1 MFSQPRCLSGKMDP
15 LTYKKMILPI
25 KDKLYRL
32 AKMMLQT
39 REEAEDALQDVLLK
53 LWDNRQNLANYR
65 SVEALAMRM
74 TKNQCLNRLKS
85 LQYRRGPDA
94 HAVEVGSSELPPDR
108 SLEVHDSLRL
118 MQRLVESLPPQ
129 QQLVMHLRN
138 VEGYSY
144 EEIEEITGMTV
155 NAIRVNLSRARQQLK
170 EQFSR
175 IDNYENQ

>member
-1 MFSQPRCLSGKMDP
+1 MFFRPRCLNGRMDP

-53 LWDNRQNLANYR
+53 LWDNRLSLANYR

-74 TKNQCLNRLKS
+74 TKNQCLNRLRS
-85 LQYRRGPDA
+85 PQYRRGPNA
-94 HAVEVGSSELPPDR
+94 HAVEVGSPELSPDR
-108 SLEVHDSLRL
+108 SLEVHDSLHL
-118 MQRLVESLPPQ
+118 MQRLVGALPAQ
-129 QQLVMHLRN
+129 QQLIVHLRN

-155 NAIRVNLSRARQQLK
+155 NAIRVSLSRARQQLR

>member
-1 MFSQPRCLSGKMDP
+1 MDP

-53 LWDNRQNLANYR
+53 LWDNRQNLSGYR

-74 TKNQCLNRLKS
+74 TRNQCLNRLRS
-85 LQYRRGPDA
+85 PQYRRGPDA
-94 HAVEVGSSELPPDR
+94 HAVEVGSPELTPDR

-118 MQRLVESLPPQ
+118 MQRLVEAPAAAAATDRAPAQ
-129 QQLVMHLRN
+129 RGRVQLRGDRRN
-138 VEGYSY
+138 YGHDRQRHPGEPVAGPAAAQ
-144 EEIEEITGMTV
+144 GTV
-155 NAIRVNLSRARQQLK
+155 QSNRQL
-170 EQFSR
+170 
-175 IDNYENQ
+175 

>member
-1 MFSQPRCLSGKMDP
+1 MFSRPGCLSGKMDP

-53 LWDNRQNLANYR
+53 LWDNRQSLAGYR

-85 LQYRRGPDA
+85 PQYRRGPDA
-94 HAVEVGSSELPPDR
+94 YAMEIGSGELPPDR

-118 MQRLVESLPPQ
+118 MQRLVENLPPQ
-129 QQLVMHLRN
+129 QQLVLHLRN
-138 VEGYSY
+138 VEGYDY

>member
-1 MFSQPRCLSGKMDP
+1 MDP

-53 LWDNRQNLANYR
+53 LWDNRQSLASYR

-85 LQYRRGPDA
+85 SQYRRGPDA
-94 HAVEVGSSELPPDR
+94 HALEVGSAELTPDR

-118 MQRLVESLPPQ
+118 MQRLVENLPPQ
-129 QQLVMHLRN
+129 QQLVLHLRN

>member
-1 MFSQPRCLSGKMDP
+1 MDAQEFKQRVFP
-15 LTYKKMILPI
+15 SR
-25 KDKLYRL
+25 DRLYRMARL
-32 AKMMLQT
+32 LLGS

-53 LWDNRQNLANYR
+53 LWDNRQSLTGYR

-85 LQYRRGPDA
+85 PQYRRGPDA
-94 HAVEVGSSELPPDR
+94 YAVEVGSAELPPDR

-129 QQLVMHLRN
+129 QQLVLHLRN

-155 NAIRVNLSRARQQLK
+155 NAIRVNLSRARHQLK

>member
-1 MFSQPRCLSGKMDP
+1 MFCQHGCLIDKMDP

-53 LWDNRQNLANYR
+53 LWDNRQSLAAYH

-85 LQYRRGPDA
+85 PQYRRGPDA
-94 HAVEVGSSELPPDR
+94 QAVEIGSGELPPDR

-118 MQRLVESLPPQ
+118 MQQLVEGLPPQ
-129 QQLVMHLRN
+129 QHLVMHLRN

-144 EEIEEITGMTV
+144 EEIEEVTGMTV

-175 IDNYENQ
+175 IDKYENQ

>member
-1 MFSQPRCLSGKMDP
+1 MDP

-53 LWDNRQNLANYR
+53 LWDNRQSLAGYR

-85 LQYRRGPDA
+85 PQYRRSPDA
-94 HAVEVGSSELPPDR
+94 HAVEVGSPELPPDR

-118 MQRLVESLPPQ
+118 MQRTGGALPPQ

-144 EEIEEITGMTV
+144 EEIEEI
-155 NAIRVNLSRARQQLK
+155 RA
-170 EQFSR
+170 
-175 IDNYENQ
+175 